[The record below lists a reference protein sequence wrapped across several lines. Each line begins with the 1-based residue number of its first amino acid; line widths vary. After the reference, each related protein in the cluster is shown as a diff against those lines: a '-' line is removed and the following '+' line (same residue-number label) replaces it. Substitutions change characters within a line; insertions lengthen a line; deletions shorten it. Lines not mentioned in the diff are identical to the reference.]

1 MTACS
6 GAIQSPVR
14 QDLPG
19 IIGTVGRVTVLR
31 AAEGCK
37 GVADAALPAATCA
50 VASVWQKLAYQLC
63 QKTTLPSKNASV
75 YAWVL

>member
-1 MTACS
+1 M
-6 GAIQSPVR
+6 R

-37 GVADAALPAATCA
+37 GVADAASPAATCA
-50 VASVWQKLAYQLC
+50 VASVWQKLAIVS
-63 QKTTLPSKNASV
+63 KMTLPSKNASM